1 MAKKFNFKLDPVL
14 KLRTYRVKEA
24 KEDLGKTVS
33 KRVSTETEIQNKRD
47 YLDTF
52 IKSKKGRQAASEL
65 QNQWNHK
72 EFVENQIEKLNRE
85 REELLKLE
93 DKKRIV
99 LENAMKKEKAIE
111 KLKEKRK
118 SDYHES
124 IYKEETKEL
133 DEIGRNMKRF
143 NKEIKKDEP

>member
-14 KLRTYRVKEA
+14 KLRNYRVKEA

-33 KRVSTETEIQNKRD
+33 KRVNTETEITEKRD
-47 YLDTF
+47 YLDSF
-52 IKSKKGRQAASEL
+52 IKSKKGRQSASDL

-72 EFVENQIEKLNRE
+72 EFIEEQIKDLSKQ
-85 REELLKLE
+85 REELLKIE

-99 LENAMKKEKAIE
+99 LENAMKNEKVIV

-118 SDYHES
+118 SDYQES
-124 IYKEETKEL
+124 IQKEETKEL
-133 DEIGRNMKRF
+133 DEIGRNMRRF